1 MSLARLSEQQDAV
14 GLLQRGLENDRLA
27 HAYLFT
33 GSDLGELETFARTL
47 AKTLTCEK
55 PPRRSP
61 GGLPLDC
68 CDACVS
74 CRKVDQEVHPDVI
87 PLRPESKL
95 RLIKIDQIRDLLAR
109 IYLKPTQAPFK
120 VAIIVG
126 ADRLNT
132 NAANAFL
139 KTLEEPPA
147 DVVLVLL
154 STDPQRMIETLLSR
168 CQRLNLSGES
178 ARHREPALMAW
189 MGEFAAAAA
198 GTPKSLF
205 GRYRLLSVLMT
216 KLGAARESIEESLKK
231 RSPLERFDD
240 IEPDLK
246 DKWEDE
252 LTAAIEAEYRRQR
265 SDFLGAL
272 QWWLRDVWL
281 QTLHLSPAP
290 SEGERGSSPSPPLG
304 ERAGVRGL
312 PQSAGLLSYPEFAE
326 STRAVAARLD
336 TRRATENLNVLEQT
350 QRLLTSNVQEALALE
365 VGLLKLRL

>member
-14 GLLQRGLENDRLA
+14 RLLQRGLENDRLA

-33 GSDLGELETFARTL
+33 GSDLGELENLARTL
-47 AKTLTCEK
+47 AKTLTCDN

-61 GGLPLDC
+61 AGLPLDC

-74 CRKVDQEVHPDVI
+74 CRKVDQELHPDVI

-95 RLIKIDQIRDLLAR
+95 RLIKIEQIRDLLGR
-109 IYLKPTQAPFK
+109 LYLKPTQAPFK
-120 VAIIVG
+120 VGIIVG
-126 ADRLNT
+126 ADRLNA

-154 STDPQRMIETLLSR
+154 STDPQRMIETILSR

-178 ARHREPALMAW
+178 ARHREPTLMAW
-189 MGEFAAAAA
+189 LGEFAAAAA
-198 GTPKSLF
+198 GTSKSLF

-216 KLGAARESIEESLKK
+216 KLAAARESIEENLTK

-240 IEPDLK
+240 IEPNLK

-265 SDFLGAL
+265 GDFLGAL

-281 QTLHLSPAP
+281 QALKLEALNQ
-290 SEGERGSSPSPPLG
+290 GN
-304 ERAGVRGL
+304 
-312 PQSAGLLSYPEFAE
+312 GLLSYPEFAE
-326 STRAVAARLD
+326 SSRAVAARLD
-336 TRRATENLNVLEQT
+336 ARRATENLQVIEQT
-350 QRLLTSNVQEALALE
+350 QRLLASNVQEALALE

>member
-1 MSLARLSEQQDAV
+1 MSFARLSEQQDAARF
-14 GLLQRGLENDRLA
+14 LQRSLENDRLA

-33 GSDLGELETFARTL
+33 GSDLGELENFARTL
-47 AKTLTCEK
+47 ARTLVCEN

-68 CDACVS
+68 CDRCVS
-74 CRKVDQEVHPDVI
+74 CRKVDEEVHPDVI

-95 RLIKIDQIRDLLAR
+95 RVIKIEQIRELLAR
-109 IYLKPTQAPFK
+109 LYLKPTQAPFK
-120 VAIIVG
+120 VGIIVA
-126 ADRLNT
+126 ADRLT
-132 NAANAFL
+132 PQAANAFL

-154 STDPQRMIETLLSR
+154 TTDPQRMIETILSR

-189 MGEFAAAAA
+189 LGEFASAAA
-198 GTPKSLF
+198 GIPKSLF

-216 KLGAARESIEESLKK
+216 KLAAAREAIEESLSK

-246 DKWEDE
+246 EKWEDE

-265 SDFLGAL
+265 GDYLGAL

-281 QTLHLSPAP
+281 QALGLRSAELSLGANPKHKQDRAEPELGAP
-290 SEGERGSSPSPPLG
+290 VP
-304 ERAGVRGL
+304 V
-312 PQSAGLLSYPEFAE
+312 QSLLSYPEFAE
-326 STRAVAARLD
+326 SSRAVAARLD
-336 TRRATENLNVLEQT
+336 ARRATENLQVIEQT
-350 QRLLTSNVQEALALE
+350 QRLLASNVQEALALE